1 MTMEERT
8 KEVPVHEGRA
18 RGGPYW
24 IALYSVYGVAMVAQ
38 LCLLFLLPAGRIGW
52 LTFIGWALFAV
63 SAILGWLPI
72 LVFRRHGRVARGSSY
87 IHTTELVTSG
97 LYAVVRHPQFLAS
110 DFLAAAVMCITQH
123 WGVYLAGVVGIGAN
137 HLTMIKADHDLVEK
151 FGEQYLQY
159 IEQVPRWN
167 LLIGLWRWVR
177 HRTTTILR

>member
-1 MTMEERT
+1 MH
-8 KEVPVHEGRA
+8 KGKA
-18 RGGPYW
+18 RGDLYW
-24 IALYSVYGVAMVAQ
+24 TVLYSVYGVAMVAH

-52 LTFIGWALFAV
+52 LIHVGWALFV
-63 SAILGWLPI
+63 LSAILGWLPI
-72 LVFRRHGRVARGSSY
+72 LVFRRRGRVAKGRSY

-123 WGVYLAGVVGIGAN
+123 WGVYLAGIVGIGVN

-151 FGEQYLQY
+151 FGEPYRDY

-167 LLIGLWRWVR
+167 PLVGLWRWVR
-177 HRTTTILR
+177 HKSNSSLR